1 MGKKSNGALRKARHA
16 ETIIRKGLDQMQPD
30 PYATSY
36 GTDGTT
42 LRSLYRKG

>member
-30 PYATSY
+30 PYAYVY
-36 GTDGTT
+36 GTNGV
-42 LRSLYRKG
+42 SISVPRKG